1 MIVQIEKKMPCEEY
15 LKLQIT
21 VVVVVVVVV
30 PVCGLIPLN

>member
-21 VVVVVVVVV
+21 VVVVVVVV